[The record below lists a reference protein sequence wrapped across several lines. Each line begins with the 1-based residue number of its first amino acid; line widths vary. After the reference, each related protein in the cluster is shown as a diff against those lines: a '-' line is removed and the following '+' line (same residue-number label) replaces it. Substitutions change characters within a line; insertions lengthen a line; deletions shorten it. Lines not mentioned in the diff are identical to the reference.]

1 MTLAL
6 MVALLLLGT
15 GCGGSDESE
24 SSSSQSTPA
33 VLNDLDGVD
42 GFAKA
47 FDRDAGRA
55 RLVLLLSPT

>member
-6 MVALLLLGT
+6 VVALLLLGT

-24 SSSSQSTPA
+24 SGAPAPTPA
-33 VLNDLDGVD
+33 GLNDLDGVD